1 MPLVVSGIKKAVRD
15 YQLAKAKVE
24 RDIESDEAQLK
35 KLLAVCKEKQLQL
48 SKMQC
53 RNRELEATIAITE
66 DAATQ
71 QQDRCE
77 TERHEHNKQ
86 SKILMGLRD
95 EIHDTKMDFKLLLDQ
110 IQRVKEDII
119 RTDNL
124 AFNQH
129 SQLHGINEERQAL
142 GKEIKGYNEQISKLN
157 QKRDRN
163 STAIDNL
170 CREIDI
176 EDKKMHDL
184 QKQYKY
190 TIVEKDIIVSPS
202 TQLCYVSHVTK
213 AHDISSSFHCVKG
226 AHLIATQLE
235 IDKVQQN
242 MKPLQAA
249 LVIGS
254 HRFSCLKEDLE
265 AAHAKTQHLLA
276 ENRHMRLMS
285 EKQEEQSDVLA
296 QLERDLTNQIG
307 KNQVLTVELGKPVNL
322 HRWRHLQNS
331 DPERWSVI
339 EKVHKLQKQVIL
351 STDKVTSL
359 SSKLASKRNLLAN
372 LKHEVSHQ
380 VSIDSIKHQL
390 EQISSNCADISKEI
404 KINGL
409 ELQARA
415 DNAEVLKNEIV
426 QLEKKRMN
434 MKSAYIVSVISS
446 N

>member
-1 MPLVVSGIKKAVRD
+1 
-15 YQLAKAKVE
+15 
-24 RDIESDEAQLK
+24 
-35 KLLAVCKEKQLQL
+35 
-48 SKMQC
+48 
-53 RNRELEATIAITE
+53 
-66 DAATQ
+66 
-71 QQDRCE
+71 
-77 TERHEHNKQ
+77 
-86 SKILMGLRD
+86 
-95 EIHDTKMDFKLLLDQ
+95 
-110 IQRVKEDII
+110 
-119 RTDNL
+119 
-124 AFNQH
+124 
-129 SQLHGINEERQAL
+129 
-142 GKEIKGYNEQISKLN
+142 
-157 QKRDRN
+157 
-163 STAIDNL
+163 
-170 CREIDI
+170 
-176 EDKKMHDL
+176 
-184 QKQYKY
+184 
-190 TIVEKDIIVSPS
+190 
-202 TQLCYVSHVTK
+202 VTK

-380 VSIDSIKHQL
+380 VSIDSIEHQL

-446 N
+446 D

>member
-202 TQLCYVSHVTK
+202 TQL
-213 AHDISSSFHCVKG
+213 F
-226 AHLIATQLE
+226 
-235 IDKVQQN
+235 
-242 MKPLQAA
+242 MFP
-249 LVIGS
+249 
-254 HRFSCLKEDLE
+254 
-265 AAHAKTQHLLA
+265 
-276 ENRHMRLMS
+276 M
-285 EKQEEQSDVLA
+285 
-296 QLERDLTNQIG
+296 
-307 KNQVLTVELGKPVNL
+307 
-322 HRWRHLQNS
+322 
-331 DPERWSVI
+331 
-339 EKVHKLQKQVIL
+339 
-351 STDKVTSL
+351 
-359 SSKLASKRNLLAN
+359 
-372 LKHEVSHQ
+372 
-380 VSIDSIKHQL
+380 
-390 EQISSNCADISKEI
+390 
-404 KINGL
+404 
-409 ELQARA
+409 
-415 DNAEVLKNEIV
+415 
-426 QLEKKRMN
+426 
-434 MKSAYIVSVISS
+434 
-446 N
+446 